1 VQPGLPRPT
10 IHDPHLRGRAIMRGT
25 MAMRAIKGVRVYS
38 WSPMEQKAFEG
49 FFYEAKKLATMY
61 GTNIGSLWSSGIPA
75 FGLAYAAI
83 TYCNWKSKDDALHH
97 RD

>member
-1 VQPGLPRPT
+1 MT
-10 IHDPHLRGRAIMRGT
+10 
-25 MAMRAIKGVRVYS
+25 MRAIKGIRVYS

-75 FGLAYAAI
+75 FGVAYALI
-83 TYCNWKSKDDALHH
+83 SYCNWSAKNEALHH

>member
-1 VQPGLPRPT
+1 
-10 IHDPHLRGRAIMRGT
+10 MRG
-25 MAMRAIKGVRVYS
+25 IRVYS

-61 GTNIGSLWSSGIPA
+61 GTNIGSLWSSAMPA
-75 FGLAYAAI
+75 FGIAYLAVE
-83 TYCNWKSKDDALHH
+83 YCNWKSHDDAIKH

>member
-1 VQPGLPRPT
+1 LVSFPRPNDCLP
-10 IHDPHLRGRAIMRGT
+10 HDQRPTLRGRP
-25 MAMRAIKGVRVYS
+25 MAGGRLKGIRVYS

-49 FFYEAKKLATMY
+49 FFYEARKLATMY

>member
-1 VQPGLPRPT
+1 
-10 IHDPHLRGRAIMRGT
+10 
-25 MAMRAIKGVRVYS
+25 MALRAIKGLRVYS

>member
-1 VQPGLPRPT
+1 
-10 IHDPHLRGRAIMRGT
+10 MRG
-25 MAMRAIKGVRVYS
+25 IRVYS

-61 GTNIGSLWSSGIPA
+61 GTNIGSTWSSMIPA
-75 FGLAYAAI
+75 FLTAFSLI
-83 TYCNWKSKDDALHH
+83 QYCNWKSHQDRLHH